1 MADSDVE
8 DDLRSEEL
16 DDMESDSDDEGS
28 AGKQG
33 KTPREIPAG
42 ASAEY
47 AAKIRR
53 DEKQRRRLRQ
63 QRSERT
69 LDQEAEKE
77 ALDAGKL
84 QPRPLSVLRTME
96 DIVHVGQKF
105 TCGEDLLVRV
115 AEDCEKK

>member
-84 QPRPLSVLRTME
+84 QPSPLSVLSTV
-96 DIVHVGQKF
+96 DDVLTVNTKINQAALK
-105 TCGEDLLVRV
+105 T
-115 AEDCEKK
+115 